1 MKGVASGRVRLL
13 GVLSMRSWIYDTAIS
28 QLTVLGY
35 RAVLDRLPEGAS
47 LLDVG
52 VGTGSA
58 LARQADIIRERDLH
72 IDGIDIDPDYL
83 KRCRKRVDEEHL
95 EAHVRV
101 IEQSI
106 YTYSGGPY
114 DAAYF
119 SASFMLM
126 PDPLRALT
134 HVTTLLKPGAPVF
147 FTQTFEKRRRA
158 WVEFIKPRLHRL
170 TTIRFGAVTY
180 KEPFLE
186 ALTQSQLEVTEWV
199 TLKPLPKSTFDLV
212 ATRAAGF
219 TPPPEP
225 H

>member
-1 MKGVASGRVRLL
+1 MDTAASGMVRLL
-13 GVLSMRSWIYDTAIS
+13 EGLTLRSWIYDTAIT
-28 QLTVLGY
+28 QLTVRGY
-35 RAVLDRLPEGAS
+35 RAVLERIPDGAR

-58 LARQADIIRERDLH
+58 LAKQADQILERDLH

-83 KRCRKRVDEEHL
+83 QRCRKRVEDTGL
-95 EAHVRV
+95 TAHVQV
-101 IEQSI
+101 IEQSV
-106 YTYSGGPY
+106 YTHSGGPY

-126 PDPLRALT
+126 PDPIEALR
-134 HVTTLLKPGAPVF
+134 HVTTLLKPGAPIF
-147 FTQTFEKRRRA
+147 FTQTFEKNRRA

-180 KEPFLE
+180 KEPFRETLE
-186 ALTQSQLEVTEWV
+186 QNQLEVTEWV

-212 ATRAAGF
+212 ATRAA
-219 TPPPEP
+219 EP
-225 H
+225 TRPDLR